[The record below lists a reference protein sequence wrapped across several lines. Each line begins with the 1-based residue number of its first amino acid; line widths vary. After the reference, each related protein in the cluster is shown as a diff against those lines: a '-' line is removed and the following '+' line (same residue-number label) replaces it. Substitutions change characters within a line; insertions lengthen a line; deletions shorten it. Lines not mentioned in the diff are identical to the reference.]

1 MTPWTAAHQA
11 SLFFHISQSL
21 LILMSIES
29 GGQSIAASASV
40 LLLPMS
46 IKSWFPLGLTGL
58 IPLQSKG
65 LKSLLQHHSSKASIL
80 QRSKGLKSLLQHH
93 SSKAS
98 ILQRSTFMFLLT
110 SVRDYWKTIAFSIWT
125 LVGKV
130 VSLLSNMLS
139 RFVRAFLARSK
150 HSWLK
155 SLSTVI
161 LESQKIKS
169 HCFYFLPFYLPWS
182 DGTRCHDL
190 SFLNAEFSASTFTS
204 HLSIREN
211 CYSVVGVLNTLQQVL
226 AVAMNRKTAHWL
238 KNSHSFVLLLIH
250 LQWGR
255 MNLCAWH

>member
-58 IPLQSKG
+58 IPLQ
-65 LKSLLQHHSSKASIL
+65 
-80 QRSKGLKSLLQHH
+80 SKGLKSLLQHH

>member
-11 SLFFHISQSL
+11 SLFFRISQSL

-40 LLLPMS
+40 LLLPMN

-80 QRSKGLKSLLQHH
+80 QH
-93 SSKAS
+93 
-98 ILQRSTFMFLLT
+98 STFMFLLT
-110 SVRDYWKTIAFSIWT
+110 SIRDYWKTIAFTIWT

-130 VSLLSNMLS
+130 MSLLSNMLS